1 MNLVSKLCIRARVPR
16 RPGSYRP
23 RLLVE
28 RLEERCL
35 LSYQITDLG
44 TSFPNG
50 INNSGQVVGGL
61 YTSYTIHAF
70 LWDVDNGM
78 QDLGTLGGIA
88 SSANGVNNSGQVVGS
103 SSTPSG
109 DPHAFLWDATNGMQD
124 LGTLPGDYSSEANGI
139 NDSGQVVGTSF
150 TGSGPYHAF
159 LWDAS
164 NGMQDLGTLGG
175 TVSYASGINDSGQVV
190 GYSTTSGA
198 LHAFL
203 WDAANGMQDLG
214 TLPGDYSSE
223 ANGINDSGQVAG
235 QSYVPGESGPFH
247 AFLWDATNGMQD
259 LGALPG
265 SVGSSASSINDS
277 GQVVGGSGFYDPIT
291 EGYYSRA
298 FLWQNGTITDLTSL
312 LPPDT
317 GWTLSG
323 SNAINN
329 AGQIVGAG
337 RQYDYPTH
345 GYLLSP
351 DSSAVPA
358 PASAVAGTPFAVT
371 VTALDASGSSRLTT
385 LDMGIVS
392 RPLFPVLTSIS
403 IAPAEMTPTDSAPS
417 FAPPETVD
425 PLVGK
430 QSATNAVS
438 ALLSEGMP
446 FDVTVTA
453 VDPFGNVDTNYQGTV
468 TFSTSDADPSV
479 VLPADYIFTA
489 ADAGVHTFTNSSLG
503 ETTLITPGDQSITA
517 TDTASGI
524 NGSATVTVT
533 LGPLDLSVP
542 ALARDR
548 HSQQPFDLFGS
559 PALDG

>member
-1 MNLVSKLCIRARVPR
+1 MKLISKFRYQARVPR

-44 TSFPNG
+44 TSFPTG

-61 YTSYTIHAF
+61 YTGFTIHAF

-78 QDLGTLGGIA
+78 QDLGTLGGINSGA
-88 SSANGVNNSGQVVGS
+88 TGINDSGQVVGA

-109 DPHAFLWDATNGMQD
+109 AAHAFLWDATNGMQD
-124 LGTLPGDYSSEANGI
+124 LGTLPGDYSSEADGI
-139 NDSGQVVGTSF
+139 NDSGQVVGYSQAA
-150 TGSGPYHAF
+150 GGPCHAF

-175 TVSYASGINDSGQVV
+175 TVSRAYGINDSGQVV
-190 GYSTTSGA
+190 GYSQAAGGP

-223 ANGINDSGQVAG
+223 AYGINDSGQVAG

-265 SVGSSASSINDS
+265 SIGSSASGINDS

-337 RQYDYPTH
+337 QQYDNPDH

-358 PASAVAGTPFAVT
+358 PASAVAGTPFNVT

-417 FAPPETVD
+417 LAPPETVD

-468 TFSTSDADPSV
+468 SRE
-479 VLPADYIFTA
+479 
-489 ADAGVHTFTNSSLG
+489 HTVRL
-503 ETTLITPGDQSITA
+503 
-517 TDTASGI
+517 SGCQM
-524 NGSATVTVT
+524 A
-533 LGPLDLSVP
+533 
-542 ALARDR
+542 
-548 HSQQPFDLFGS
+548 
-559 PALDG
+559 